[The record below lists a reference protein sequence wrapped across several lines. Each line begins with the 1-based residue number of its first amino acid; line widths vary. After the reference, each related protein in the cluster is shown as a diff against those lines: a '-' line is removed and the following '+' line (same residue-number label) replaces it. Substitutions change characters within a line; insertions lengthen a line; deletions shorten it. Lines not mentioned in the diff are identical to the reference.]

1 MKTTIHKLDDGSDA
15 LILPREMLDSLNL
28 QSGDQLQIIET
39 DHGIILRPVADRFE
53 RQMKAA
59 REVMDIRS
67 GFRNSPNDPPISA
80 ADLRRPSSRRA

>member
-15 LILPREMLDSLNL
+15 LILPRKMLDSLNL

-39 DHGIILRPVADRFE
+39 DDGIILRPVADRFE

-59 REVMDIRS
+59 REVMEKYQV
-67 GFRNSPNDPPISA
+67 GLQKLA
-80 ADLRRPSSRRA
+80 K

>member
-39 DHGIILRPVADRFE
+39 DDGIILRPVADRFE

-59 REVMDIRS
+59 REVMDKYQV
-67 GFRNSPNDPPISA
+67 GLQKLA
-80 ADLRRPSSRRA
+80 K

>member
-53 RQMKAA
+53 RQIKAA
-59 REVMDIRS
+59 REVMDKYRV
-67 GFRNSPNDPPISA
+67 GLQKLA
-80 ADLRRPSSRRA
+80 K

>member
-1 MKTTIHKLDDGSDA
+1 VKTTIHKLDDGSDA

-39 DHGIILRPVADRFE
+39 DDGIILRPVADRFE

-59 REVMDIRS
+59 REVMEKYQV
-67 GFRNSPNDPPISA
+67 GLQKLA
-80 ADLRRPSSRRA
+80 K

>member
-1 MKTTIHKLDDGSDA
+1 MKTTIHNLDDGSDA

-39 DHGIILRPVADRFE
+39 DDGIILRPVADRFE

-59 REVMDIRS
+59 REVMDKYQV
-67 GFRNSPNDPPISA
+67 GLQKLA
-80 ADLRRPSSRRA
+80 K

>member
-59 REVMDIRS
+59 REVMDKYQV
-67 GFRNSPNDPPISA
+67 GLQKLA
-80 ADLRRPSSRRA
+80 K

>member
-1 MKTTIHKLDDGSDA
+1 MKTIIHKLDDGSDA

-39 DHGIILRPVADRFE
+39 DDGIILRPVAGRFE

-59 REVMDIRS
+59 REVMDKYQV
-67 GFRNSPNDPPISA
+67 GLQKLA
-80 ADLRRPSSRRA
+80 K

>member
-1 MKTTIHKLDDGSDA
+1 MKTIIHKLDDGSEA

-39 DHGIILRPVADRFE
+39 DDGIILRPVADRFE

-59 REVMDIRS
+59 REVMDKYQV
-67 GFRNSPNDPPISA
+67 GLQKLA
-80 ADLRRPSSRRA
+80 K

>member
-1 MKTTIHKLDDGSDA
+1 AVTVKTTIHKLDDGSDA

-59 REVMDIRS
+59 REVMDKYQV
-67 GFRNSPNDPPISA
+67 GLQKLA
-80 ADLRRPSSRRA
+80 K

>member
-39 DHGIILRPVADRFE
+39 DDGIILRPVADRFE

-59 REVMDIRS
+59 REVMEKYQV
-67 GFRNSPNDPPISA
+67 GLQKLA
-80 ADLRRPSSRRA
+80 K

>member
-1 MKTTIHKLDDGSDA
+1 MKTTIHNLDDGSDA

-39 DHGIILRPVADRFE
+39 DDGIILRPVADRFE

-59 REVMDIRS
+59 REVMEKYQV
-67 GFRNSPNDPPISA
+67 GLQKLA
-80 ADLRRPSSRRA
+80 K